1 MKYLFWIFCVCL
13 LSGSLPAQITGN
25 FPPVPLGKGASSSV
39 LRQIEDRVSDALQ
52 AKTASGDYFAQ
63 AQRQLDQL
71 KATAPTKFI
80 SWKEYLKLNERA
92 KERTIVSYNLDLEG
106 IKRSMPQ
113 KDDIAELSFNNSF
126 PDYKQLLKG
135 FQYIYV
141 GEEHDTVA
149 APAEMIRI
157 MQAVRSLYP
166 NKRILLAS
174 EFLSRLEDDISPLTK
189 KVYSKDFL
197 SSYPNVSRA
206 AEDLG
211 IDQLALD
218 DYIADYREENSNYF
232 LASKCGQYFVMQKH
246 KIPESEIGREEFSDA
261 FWEDWQNFAFL
272 VAYSPFGILERN
284 RQWARYIN
292 AVKPFYDVIL
302 VYAGRGHTNA
312 TEMNDVQAFVGSHD
326 FASIL
331 LFPTEENNGSY
342 SNSLTQELNRAE
354 ASGILC
360 DGKEAELAEKK
371 GEAARCRVTLKGEWA
386 DKNKPFWGI
395 ETVEEP
401 PLTDLKSDKLFTHR
415 YISII
420 LPEKTVQPVVT
431 PVKKPQPKRP
441 EPQPEPVARKGNL
454 YI

>member
-1 MKYLFWIFCVCL
+1 MKHLFWIFCVCL

-25 FPPVPLGKGASSSV
+25 FPPVPLGKGSSSSV
-39 LRQIEDRVSDALQ
+39 QRQIEDRVSAALQ

-80 SWKEYLKLNERA
+80 TWQEYLKQNQRA
-92 KERTIVSYNLDLEG
+92 KERTIVSYNLDLEAM
-106 IKRSMPQ
+106 KQSAPQ
-113 KDDIAELSFNNSF
+113 EEPVAEFILHNSF
-126 PDYKQLLKG
+126 PDYKQLLNG

-141 GEEHDTVA
+141 GEEHYTVA

-166 NKRILLAS
+166 DKRILLAS
-174 EFLSRLEDDISPLTK
+174 EFLSRLEDNISPLTK
-189 KVYSKDFL
+189 KLSSKDFL

-246 KIPESEIGREEFSDA
+246 KIPESEIGREEFSDT
-261 FWEDWQNFAFL
+261 FWEDWQNFAYL
-272 VAYSPFGILERN
+272 VAYSPFGVLERN

-331 LFPTEENNGSY
+331 LFPTEENNVSY
-342 SNSLTQELNRAE
+342 SDKLTQELNRAE
-354 ASGILC
+354 ALGILC
-360 DGKEAELAEKK
+360 DSKESELSAKK
-371 GEAARCRVTLKGEWA
+371 EHAARCRVNMKGEWT
-386 DKNKPFWGI
+386 DKNKPFWGTATS
-395 ETVEEP
+395 EVP
-401 PLTDLKSDKLFTHR
+401 PLTEPNSSKLFRRR
-415 YISII
+415 YINIL
-420 LPEKTVQPVVT
+420 LPEKTIQPVVT

>member
-1 MKYLFWIFCVCL
+1 MKHLFWIFCVCL
-13 LSGSLPAQITGN
+13 LSGSLPVQAAGG

-80 SWKEYLKLNERA
+80 SWKEYLKLNQRA

-189 KVYSKDFL
+189 KVSSKDFL

-218 DYIADYREENSNYF
+218 DYIADYRVENSNYF
-232 LASKCGQYFVMQKH
+232 LASKCGQYFVIPKY
-246 KIPESEIGREEFSDA
+246 KIPAEDVEREEFSDA

-292 AVKPFYDVIL
+292 AVKSFYDVVL
-302 VYAGRGHTNA
+302 VYAGYGHTNG
-312 TEMNDVQAFVGSHD
+312 TKINDLQAFIGTHD

-331 LFPTEENNGSY
+331 LSPTEEIKEPLSDNMK
-342 SNSLTQELNRAE
+342 QELNEAE
-354 ASGILC
+354 SSGILC
-360 DGKEAELAEKK
+360 DEKEAELTMKQTDTIEDQ
-371 GEAARCRVTLKGEWA
+371 VNIKGEWT